1 MSTAATAGGAT
12 ALELARAG
20 HRVFATMRNAAAVPE
35 LLAVA
40 DQAAQALHDRRTLT
54 VTLIVVS
61 GAPGTGK
68 STIAAALGAALR
80 FPVLSLDPI
89 KEALADVL
97 GLGGEDWSNQVG
109 DAAAEVVFRLAA
121 AFPDA
126 VAEGWWR
133 GPRRDR
139 ALGEFADATEVFCH
153 CDPRLASDRAKARI
167 GHGRHPIHR
176 DVINPAMAARPAE
189 LAATVTPLR
198 LGAGLIEVGVRRSP
212 DGNAPAEPGNCHA
225 AQRGPHA
232 WPHERSWALLRE
244 RLLLQLS

>member
-1 MSTAATAGGAT
+1 
-12 ALELARAG
+12 
-20 HRVFATMRNAAAVPE
+20 
-35 LLAVA
+35 
-40 DQAAQALHDRRTLT
+40 

-68 STIAAALGAALR
+68 STIAAALGAAVR

-133 GPRRDR
+133 GPRRD
-139 ALGEFADATEVFCH
+139 
-153 CDPRLASDRAKARI
+153 
-167 GHGRHPIHR
+167 GRHPIHR
-176 DVINPAMAARPAE
+176 DVINPAMAGRPAE

-198 LGAGLIEVGVRRSP
+198 LGAGLIEVDTGEPDAAESAVTAVRS
-212 DGNAPAEPGNCHA
+212 
-225 AQRGPHA
+225 
-232 WPHERSWALLRE
+232 ALSL
-244 RLLLQLS
+244 

>member
-1 MSTAATAGGAT
+1 M
-12 ALELARAG
+12 
-20 HRVFATMRNAAAVPE
+20 
-35 LLAVA
+35 
-40 DQAAQALHDRRTLT
+40 
-54 VTLIVVS
+54 TLIVVS

-68 STIAAALGAALR
+68 STIAAALGAGLR

-139 ALGEFADATEVFCH
+139 AVGEFAGATEVFCH

-167 GHGRHPIHR
+167 GHGRHP
-176 DVINPAMAARPAE
+176 
-189 LAATVTPLR
+189 R
-198 LGAGLIEVGVRRSP
+198 LGAGLIEADTGAPDAVESAVTAVRS
-212 DGNAPAEPGNCHA
+212 
-225 AQRGPHA
+225 
-232 WPHERSWALLRE
+232 ALSL
-244 RLLLQLS
+244 

>member
-1 MSTAATAGGAT
+1 M
-12 ALELARAG
+12 
-20 HRVFATMRNAAAVPE
+20 
-35 LLAVA
+35 
-40 DQAAQALHDRRTLT
+40 
-54 VTLIVVS
+54 TLIVVS

-80 FPVLSLDPI
+80 LPVLSLDPI

-126 VAEGWWR
+126 VAE
-133 GPRRDR
+133 
-139 ALGEFADATEVFCH
+139 VFCH
-153 CDPRLASDRAKARI
+153 CDPRLALDRAKARI

-176 DVINPAMAARPAE
+176 DVINPAMAGRPAE

-198 LGAGLIEVGVRRSP
+198 LGAGLIEVDTGAPGAAESAVTAVRS
-212 DGNAPAEPGNCHA
+212 
-225 AQRGPHA
+225 
-232 WPHERSWALLRE
+232 ALSL
-244 RLLLQLS
+244 

>member
-1 MSTAATAGGAT
+1 M
-12 ALELARAG
+12 
-20 HRVFATMRNAAAVPE
+20 
-35 LLAVA
+35 
-40 DQAAQALHDRRTLT
+40 
-54 VTLIVVS
+54 TLIVVS

-139 ALGEFADATEVFCH
+139 ALGEFARATEVFCR
-153 CDPRLASDRAKARI
+153 CGWARA
-167 GHGRHPIHR
+167 
-176 DVINPAMAARPAE
+176 
-189 LAATVTPLR
+189 
-198 LGAGLIEVGVRRSP
+198 
-212 DGNAPAEPGNCHA
+212 
-225 AQRGPHA
+225 
-232 WPHERSWALLRE
+232 
-244 RLLLQLS
+244 

>member
-1 MSTAATAGGAT
+1 
-12 ALELARAG
+12 
-20 HRVFATMRNAAAVPE
+20 
-35 LLAVA
+35 
-40 DQAAQALHDRRTLT
+40 

-68 STIAAALGAALR
+68 STTAAALGAALR

-121 AFPDA
+121 FPDA
-126 VAEGWWR
+126 V
-133 GPRRDR
+133 
-139 ALGEFADATEVFCH
+139 TEVFCH
-153 CDPRLASDRAKARI
+153 CDPRLALDRAKARI

-176 DVINPAMAARPAE
+176 DVINAAMAGRPAE

-198 LGAGLIEVGVRRSP
+198 LGAGLIEVDTGAPGAAGSAVTAVRS
-212 DGNAPAEPGNCHA
+212 
-225 AQRGPHA
+225 
-232 WPHERSWALLRE
+232 ALSL
-244 RLLLQLS
+244 